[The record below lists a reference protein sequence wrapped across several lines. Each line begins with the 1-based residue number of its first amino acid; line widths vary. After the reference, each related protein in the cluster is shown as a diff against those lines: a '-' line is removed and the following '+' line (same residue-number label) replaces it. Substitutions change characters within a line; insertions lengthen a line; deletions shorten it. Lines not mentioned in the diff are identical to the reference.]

1 MSWSLVELK
10 GLMQLY
16 NCCIIICF
24 SFLPKGKAKMPL
36 IRGGLELGWQ
46 GIVNGKLSLQV
57 ILTDHLNYILPDTL
71 SHRDSV

>member
-1 MSWSLVELK
+1 MGVK
-10 GLMQLY
+10 G
-16 NCCIIICF
+16 
-24 SFLPKGKAKMPL
+24 L